1 MIRLPLVCAAGVLA
15 LLVGCAAPAIKP
27 AENLD
32 ETSGMTVGA
41 LQEPL
46 EFVQNWKHA
55 ALGNAKRASFAYMG
69 PIEWD
74 RMGDISYSL
83 WIHVAPGNDLQV
95 GSLRAHG
102 AVTLYLDDGPLPLV
116 TVKPP
121 VVGHDPYQP
130 VVSWGQTAY
139 FALDPAMLKRMAA
152 SRKLVLEFKLD
163 AKDSK
168 VAFFPSQATGATLTE
183 FARSRGITDD

>member
-1 MIRLPLVCAAGVLA
+1 MMRLPLMCAAGVLGI
-15 LLVGCAAPAIKP
+15 LVGCAAPAIKP
-27 AENLD
+27 AESLD
-32 ETSGMTVGA
+32 ETTGMTVGA

-46 EFVQNWKHA
+46 EFVQKWKHA
-55 ALGNAKRASFAYMG
+55 ALTNAKRASFAYLG

-95 GSLRAHG
+95 RSLQTHD
-102 AVTLYLDDGPLPLV
+102 AVTLRLDDGPMPL
-116 TVKPP
+116 TPIEAP
-121 VVGHDPYQP
+121 VVGHEPYQP

-139 FALDPAMLKRMAA
+139 FALDAKMLQRMAA

-163 AKDSK
+163 ANDSK
-168 VAFFPSQATGATLTE
+168 VDFFPSQATGATLTE
-183 FARSRGITDD
+183 FARSRGITGD